1 MRHQDRR
8 REARVEA
15 PAVRARIQPGHKL
28 VVVDV
33 SADGALVEGTT
44 QLRPGSRIDVHLES
58 DHRRQLVAAR
68 VTRCVV
74 STIDPKAG
82 VTYRAGLC
90 FTERCEWVRE
100 SSTRKG

>member
-1 MRHQDRR
+1 
-8 REARVEA
+8 
-15 PAVRARIQPGHKL
+15 
-28 VVVDV
+28 
-33 SADGALVEGTT
+33 
-44 QLRPGSRIDVHLES
+44 
-58 DHRRQLVAAR
+58 
-68 VTRCVV
+68 V